1 VSDRAL
7 ATLLGAA
14 LFVVAGWPLLV
25 LWMPPYQDLPDH
37 LATACVLLHPERF
50 PEYTLNG
57 LLRANAL
64 MDVATL
70 ALAKSFGVIAAGR
83 VVAIAVVAATA
94 MALPHFV
101 LSFTDRR
108 RMLVASLFL
117 APMVHHWWIL
127 MGMLGFA
134 LAVPLALGLLV
145 HLARQAA
152 RPTWTRTT
160 LVAIFAVL
168 LWYTHAVVLLLV
180 ALLAGIE
187 ALVRPG
193 TLRDKARQVAWLVGP
208 LVPALALT
216 AATLLA
222 HASHAG
228 TSRDPHFGRLA
239 DVFYQD
245 SFSAVYDLWAHW
257 QLGMSP
263 LSAAGIVTAVV
274 LVFFAL
280 RDARAPVP
288 LFSPWAAAALFALY
302 WFLPHMLPGFGYVDE
317 RVLPLLWAWALV
329 RVPAHMPVWLGG
341 LLAASSALWA
351 AGTAA
356 DLFRAEHDLDAFTSA
371 APDVPEGARLLTLNF
386 ASRVSTTNTW
396 SLLHASGMF
405 TVLRRAHPQDLW
417 ADSPTMALRHTEPPA
432 LIEDPVRIRDLLAAA
447 RTPEAYCASLV
458 HAGLPDDG
466 CEPRYR
472 SMWRGVWEQIE
483 GRYDDVVLWGAPPE
497 FLATVPPSFTTRVD
511 RGKVRLLVKAATSR
525 AP

>member
-14 LFVVAGWPLLV
+14 LFVVAGWPLLF

-50 PEYTLNG
+50 PEYTVNG

-64 MDVATL
+64 MDVVTL
-70 ALAKSFGVIAAGR
+70 ALAKALGVLAAGR
-83 VVAIAVVAATA
+83 VEAIAVVAATA

-108 RMLVASLFL
+108 RTLVASLFL

-134 LAVPLALGLLV
+134 LALPLALGLLV
-145 HLARQAA
+145 HLARQAEQ
-152 RPTWTRTT
+152 PTWTRTMF
-160 LVAIFAVL
+160 VAFLAVL

-180 ALLAGIE
+180 ALLAGVE

-193 TLRDKARQVAWLVGP
+193 TLRDKARQAAWLVGP
-208 LVPALALT
+208 LVPALAL
-216 AATLLA
+216 AALTMLA
-222 HASHAG
+222 HAG
-228 TSRDPHFGRLA
+228 TSHDPRFGRLA

-245 SFSAVYDLWAHW
+245 NFSAVYDLWAHW

-263 LSAAGIVTAVV
+263 LSAAGIVTATV
-274 LVFFAL
+274 LAFFAL
-280 RDARAPVP
+280 RASRAPVP

-302 WFLPHMLPGFGYVDE
+302 GFLPHMLPGFGYVDE

-329 RVPAHMPVWLGG
+329 RVPARVPVWLGG
-341 LLAASSALWA
+341 VLAASSALWA

-356 DLFRAEHDLDAFTSA
+356 DLFRAEHDLEAFTSA

-396 SLLHASGMF
+396 SLLHASGMY
-405 TVLRRAHPQDLW
+405 TVLRGAHPQDLW
-417 ADSPTMALRHTEPPA
+417 ADSPTMALRHAEPPA

-458 HAGLPDDG
+458 HAGLPDYG
-466 CEPRYR
+466 CESRYR
-472 SMWRGVWEQIE
+472 SMWRGVWEEIE
-483 GRYDDVVLWGAPPE
+483 GRYDDVVLWGAPPD
-497 FLATVPPSFTTRVD
+497 FLETVPPSFTTRVN
-511 RGKVRLLVKAATSR
+511 RGKLRLLVKDVT
-525 AP
+525 PPTP